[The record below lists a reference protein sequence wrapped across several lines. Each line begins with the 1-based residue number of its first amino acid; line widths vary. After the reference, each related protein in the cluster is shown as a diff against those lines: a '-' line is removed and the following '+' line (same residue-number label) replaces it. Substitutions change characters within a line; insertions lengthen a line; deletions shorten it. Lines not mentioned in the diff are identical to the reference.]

1 MSDLVGRAQEA
12 IELARE
18 YADTEELDK
27 AYVQYLRASEIT
39 INIIPHHPDYRVT
52 VSQSPAWYKQFAS
65 LMMVWFSSHER
76 AVHCFLSEH
85 AHEVGI
91 PEE

>member
-1 MSDLVGRAQEA
+1 LVGRAQEA

-39 INIIPHHPDYRVT
+39 INIIPHHPDYRIT
-52 VSQSPAWYKQFAS
+52 VNQSPAWYKQFAS
-65 LMMVWFSSHER
+65 LMMVRFSAIRGRFIFFE
-76 AVHCFLSEH
+76 
-85 AHEVGI
+85 
-91 PEE
+91 

>member
-1 MSDLVGRAQEA
+1 MSDLLGRAQEA

-65 LMMVWFSSHER
+65 LMMVCFSIHER
-76 AVHCFLSEH
+76 VFEIRISKEY
-85 AHEVGI
+85 
-91 PEE
+91 